1 MPGSNEPIPV
11 QDVSIRVCSA
21 QLASIW
27 ENPEK
32 TLDKAEGLITHAAAC
47 GAELICFPEQF
58 ATGWDPLSGKNVQTF
73 NGSIFTRLQASAK
86 TNRIAV
92 IGSFRDA
99 ASPYPKNTAVAIGNN
114 GKILTTYSKMHLFS
128 PAKEDVHYSP
138 GSDLGIFSLGSLTY
152 GLAICYDLRFPELF
166 RIYAQKGVQV
176 VFVPAAWP
184 ASRIRHWEL
193 FVQSRAAENQMY
205 VIGVN
210 ATGTTPVDRYSGSSI
225 AADPHGT
232 IFSRANEAEQLLL
245 IELDPAE
252 ITAARSALPVE
263 NDRKDALYHTLFKK
277 KESRPHDLSE

>member
-1 MPGSNEPIPV
+1 MNPDLSV
-11 QDVSIRVCSA
+11 RVCSA
-21 QLASIW
+21 QISSIW

-32 TLDKAEGLITHAAAC
+32 TLKKAEGFITHAATC
-47 GAELICFPEQF
+47 GAKLICFPEQF
-58 ATGWDPLSGKNVQTF
+58 ATGWDPLSGKNVQAF
-73 NGSIFTRLQASAK
+73 NGSIITRLQACAK

-92 IGSFRDA
+92 IGTLREA

-114 GKILTTYSKMHLFS
+114 GGILSTYSKIHLFS
-128 PAKEDVHYSP
+128 PAKEEGHYIP
-138 GSDLGIFSLGSLTY
+138 GSDLGIFSLGSLTC

-193 FVQSRAAENQMY
+193 FVQARAAENQIY

-210 ATGTTPVDRYSGSSI
+210 TTGATPVDRYSGSSI

-232 IFSRANEAEQLLL
+232 IISRANEAEQLLF

-252 ITAARSALPVE
+252 VIAARSALPVE
-263 NDRKDALYHTLFKK
+263 NDRKDSLYHTLSK
-277 KESRPHDLSE
+277 KEIK